1 MLRDRPQQFATSDYR
16 NSELASLGKEIK
28 VKLTARNELLKQIQ
42 STSHPSTLAELR
54 ASYKDLVTDDEGL
67 DQQYKELQKSH
78 RGQIVPGRGSKDTLD
93 DFYEGYST
101 DEARKSS
108 QPHDHSRHQGPSLTH
123 ANSDEGLTAT
133 EHMLFELLGQLT
145 ESGSIHNSYILQ
157 SPINTA
163 SGTTPSILTSLT
175 HILHSYMTAM
185 KDPSSPRLPMPAAEN
200 IVIAYCN
207 GSGDEREEIEAA
219 IPGALESVEG
229 ARDMVRHWGVDEILV
244 EEDKDEDE
252 DDSNEES

>member
-1 MLRDRPQQFATSDYR
+1 MLRDRLQQFATSDDR
-16 NSELASLGKEIK
+16 NSELASVGKKIK

-42 STSHPSTLAELR
+42 STFDPSTLVELR

-101 DEARKSS
+101 DETRQSS

-123 ANSDEGLTAT
+123 ATSDEGLTTT
-133 EHMLFELLGQLT
+133 EHRLFELLGQLT

-157 SPINTA
+157 SPINTP
-163 SGTTPSILTSLT
+163 SGTIPSLLTSLT
-175 HILHSYMTAM
+175 HILYSYMTAT
-185 KDPSSPRLPMPAAEN
+185 KYPSLPRLPMPAAEN

-207 GSGDEREEIEAA
+207 GGGDEREEIEAA

-229 ARDMVRHWGVDEILV
+229 ARDMVRYWGVVGSLV
-244 EEDKDEDE
+244 EEDEDE
-252 DDSNEES
+252 GNSNEES